1 MSLHVSAAVLDYA
14 KYLLRSP
21 RFGRDRKPFRPKL
34 VNSILKTRECLR
46 KRGSIVD
53 KEDKFGFGPGEVER
67 RKEERRKENLGPLPG
82 QPERRLFDR
91 RAQGTTTGQLLV
103 EVGRFAAENMV
114 FRQKGN
120 KAAARRARKHL
131 SLIMKLAKQRRAE
144 ISTEARGLSKEPGAA
159 EEPLD
164 DDGDE

>member
-1 MSLHVSAAVLDYA
+1 MGDDTVFNLT
-14 KYLLRSP
+14 P
-21 RFGRDRKPFRPKL
+21 
-34 VNSILKTRECLR
+34 E
-46 KRGSIVD
+46 
-53 KEDKFGFGPGEVER
+53 ER
-67 RKEERRKENLGPLPG
+67 RRSDDRRTGEDRRKENLGPPDG
-82 QPERRLFDR
+82 MPERRAGGDRRLFDR
-91 RAQGTTTGQLLV
+91 RAQGSTTGQLLV

-144 ISTEARGLSKEPGAA
+144 ISAEIKGLSPDEAST
-159 EEPLD
+159 EDE

>member
-1 MSLHVSAAVLDYA
+1 MGDDTVFNLT
-14 KYLLRSP
+14 P
-21 RFGRDRKPFRPKL
+21 
-34 VNSILKTRECLR
+34 E
-46 KRGSIVD
+46 
-53 KEDKFGFGPGEVER
+53 ER
-67 RKEERRKENLGPLPG
+67 RRSDDRRAGEDRRKENLGPPDG
-82 QPERRLFDR
+82 MPERRTGGDRRLFDR
-91 RAQGTTTGQLLV
+91 RTQGSTTGQLLV

-144 ISTEARGLSKEPGAA
+144 ISAEIKGLSPDEAST
-159 EEPLD
+159 EDE